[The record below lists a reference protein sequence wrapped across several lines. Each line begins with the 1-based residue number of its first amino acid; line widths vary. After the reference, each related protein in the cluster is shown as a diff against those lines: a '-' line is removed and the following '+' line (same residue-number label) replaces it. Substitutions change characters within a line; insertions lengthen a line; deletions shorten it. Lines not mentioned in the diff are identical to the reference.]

1 MLYPTLE
8 SLVNIIGNRYL
19 LVNVTAKRAREIA
32 NAAAENGEKLEAKP
46 VRLAVQQIYDEGIAP
61 QVEAV
66 VAEETVETAEEAE
79 EVAE

>member
-32 NAAAENGEKLEAKP
+32 NAAAENGEKLEYKP
-46 VRLAVQQIYDEGIAP
+46 VRIAVQQIYDEGIAP
-61 QVEAV
+61 AANTEESAEAANEEAV
-66 VAEETVETAEEAE
+66 DAAE
-79 EVAE
+79 

>member
-32 NAAAENGEKLEAKP
+32 NAAAENGEKLEYKP
-46 VRLAVQQIYDEGIAP
+46 VRIAVQQIYDEGIAP
-61 QVEAV
+61 AADVEESAEAANEEAV
-66 VAEETVETAEEAE
+66 DAAE
-79 EVAE
+79 

>member
-61 QVEAV
+61 QAEEV
-66 VAEETVETAEEAE
+66 VAEEAVETAEEAE

>member
-8 SLVNIIGNRYL
+8 SLVDIIGNRYL

-61 QVEAV
+61 QTEEV
-66 VAEETVETAEEAE
+66 VAEEAVETAEEAE
-79 EVAE
+79 EAAE